1 MKREPD
7 KVAAELERRLR
18 KDLLST
24 GDFQRI
30 HPLPQSGADVPDD
43 LDARLVVL
51 GTAHP
56 YSREGGSPA
65 ELAAKAIL
73 QTRGNAPRLYQ
84 NTLVF
89 LAADK
94 TRLQDLDE
102 AARKYLA
109 WQSILADEARLGLTT
124 HQKTQVTQQMA
135 AADSTATARLPE
147 TYQWLLV
154 PGQSTP
160 QSAVTWEALRLS
172 GTDSLAVRASRKL
185 RTDELYLTSFAPT
198 RLRMEL
204 DKVPLWRGNHVPVKQ
219 LVEDFARYLYLPRLK
234 DSTVLLHAISDGV
247 NLMIWQDAFGF
258 ADSYDETAGRYL
270 GLRGGTL
277 VNLTDAHSS
286 ALLVKADVAARQ
298 MDDERA
304 TPAGGA
310 PGATPGA
317 GPGASPAR
325 PGGTPPSQ
333 PPGAAKPKR
342 FHGTVSLDA
351 ARVGRDASKIAEEVI
366 SHLVGLV
373 GAHVTVNLEIEAEM
387 PDGAPDNVV
396 RTVTENS
403 RTLRFTSQG
412 FEKE

>member
-1 MKREPD
+1 
-7 KVAAELERRLR
+7 
-18 KDLLST
+18 
-24 GDFQRI
+24 
-30 HPLPQSGADVPDD
+30 
-43 LDARLVVL
+43 
-51 GTAHP
+51 
-56 YSREGGSPA
+56 
-65 ELAAKAIL
+65 
-73 QTRGNAPRLYQ
+73 
-84 NTLVF
+84 
-89 LAADK
+89 
-94 TRLQDLDE
+94 
-102 AARKYLA
+102 
-109 WQSILADEARLGLTT
+109 
-124 HQKTQVTQQMA
+124 
-135 AADSTATARLPE
+135 
-147 TYQWLLV
+147 
-154 PGQSTP
+154 
-160 QSAVTWEALRLS
+160 
-172 GTDSLAVRASRKL
+172 
-185 RTDELYLTSFAPT
+185 
-198 RLRMEL
+198 
-204 DKVPLWRGNHVPVKQ
+204 
-219 LVEDFARYLYLPRLK
+219 
-234 DSTVLLHAISDGV
+234 VLLHAISDGV

>member
-1 MKREPD
+1 MPARGARDLHGLGADHGAAHKGIEDRRVKLGCVMPGESPAVFGDALRRMAGAATYLYQDGPHYWYSTQPTVTKLADDRAEQLKREPD

-18 KDLLST
+18 KDLLSS

-30 HPLPQSGADVPDD
+30 HPMPQTGADVPDD

-51 GTAHP
+51 GTSHP
-56 YSREGGSPA
+56 YSKEGDSSA

-109 WQSILADEARLGLTT
+109 WQSILADEAQLGLTT

-154 PGQSTP
+154 PVQSTP
-160 QSAVTWEALRLS
+160 QSAVTWEALRLA
-172 GTDSLAVRASRKL
+172 GTDALAVRASKKL
-185 RTDELYLTSFAPT
+185 RTDELYLTSFAAT

-204 DKVPLWRGNHVPVKQ
+204 DRVPLWRGDHVAVKQ

-247 NLMIWQDAFGF
+247 NLLTWSQDGFGF
-258 ADSYDETAGRYL
+258 ADSYDEAAGRYM
-270 GLRGGTL
+270 GLRGGTMVML
-277 VNLTDAHSS
+277 ADAHSPE
-286 ALLVKADVAARQ
+286 LVVKPDVAASNWTPSA
-298 MDDERA
+298 A
-304 TPAGGA
+304 TPPGGG
-310 PGATPGA
+310 PGATPGD
-317 GPGASPAR
+317 GPGGVP
-325 PGGTPPSQ
+325 
-333 PPGAAKPKR
+333 
-342 FHGTVSLDA
+342 
-351 ARVGRDASKIAEEVI
+351 
-366 SHLVGLV
+366 
-373 GAHVTVNLEIEAEM
+373 VTA
-387 PDGAPDNVV
+387 G
-396 RTVTENS
+396 
-403 RTLRFTSQG
+403 
-412 FEKE
+412 